1 MVENS
6 AKTSEE
12 GRTAE
17 GVLDDA
23 VEPVPVPGRGR
34 EADTPTDIPA
44 RGWRDIALRVYRR
57 IIQDRIGLIAAGVT
71 FYAIL
76 GLFPAIVAL
85 VSFYGLVTDA
95 GTLQDQIQ
103 FLAGYVPQDALS
115 LLATELQRIT
125 DLRRESLGIAAIAS
139 IAVALWSVNS
149 AVLALFQAL
158 NVAYGEAEERSIFRL
173 YATGFT
179 VTIGIVIVAVVVVN
193 TIVVVPLLL
202 SAIGFSDRTEM
213 IMRLISAPLFFV
225 LMVIAASVLYRIG
238 PSRNNARWSWIS
250 LGSVLFSVLWIAV
263 ALGLSF
269 YLSRFADYTATYGS
283 LGAAIGL
290 MLWIYG
296 AVYVFLAG
304 AEINAEIEHQTARDT
319 TVGPDRPMGER
330 GAHVAD
336 TLGAVSGE

>member
-1 MVENS
+1 MN
-6 AKTSEE
+6 
-12 GRTAE
+12 
-17 GVLDDA
+17 A
-23 VEPVPVPGRGR
+23 VG
-34 EADTPTDIPA
+34 
-44 RGWRDIALRVYRR
+44 
-57 IIQDRIGLIAAGVT
+57 
-71 FYAIL
+71 
-76 GLFPAIVAL
+76 
-85 VSFYGLVTDA
+85 
-95 GTLQDQIQ
+95 
-103 FLAGYVPQDALS
+103 
-115 LLATELQRIT
+115 
-125 DLRRESLGIAAIAS
+125 
-139 IAVALWSVNS
+139 
-149 AVLALFQAL
+149 
-158 NVAYGEAEERSIFRL
+158 
-173 YATGFT
+173 
-179 VTIGIVIVAVVVVN
+179 
-193 TIVVVPLLL
+193 VVPLLL
-202 SAIGFSDRTEM
+202 SAFGYSDRAEM

-225 LMVIAASVLYRIG
+225 LMVAAASVLYRIG

-336 TLGAVSGE
+336 TIGAVSGE